1 MNNPGGGP
9 PKSSPPA
16 LRAAAARVVL
26 AVARDG
32 RTLEDALA
40 GTRLREGDRP
50 AVQSLAWGTVR
61 WIPELEACLR
71 LLSSRPPEELDPAL
85 RALLLVGLYQL
96 AHGVT
101 PPHAAV
107 AETVEATRALQRP
120 RAAGLVNA
128 VLRRFQ
134 RERQQVLDRAHREP
148 EARFAHPAWLVT
160 AMCRDW
166 PDDCEAMLA
175 AGNRQPP
182 MWLRVNARRTG
193 AAAYVHRLQEAGLEA
208 EGCAFAPEALRL
220 AQPVDVGRLP
230 GFAEGD
236 VSVQDAAAQ
245 LAARL
250 LGARPGMRVLDACAA
265 PGGKACHLL
274 ELHADLEQ
282 LVALDA
288 DEARNRR
295 VRDNL
300 ERLGLEAQ
308 VVTAD
313 AGAPGTWWDGRPFDR
328 VLLDAPCSGT
338 GVIRRHPDIKL
349 LRRPGDVA
357 AFAVRQ
363 RALLDALWTV
373 LAPGGRLLYAT
384 CSVLGPENDGVV
396 EAFLRDTVEAADV
409 TESARLFLP
418 AQPPARAPGTGLALP
433 TGGADTDGF
442 YYACL
447 EKRA

>member
-1 MNNPGGGP
+1 MA
-9 PKSSPPA
+9 SPPL

-32 RTLEDALA
+32 RTLEEALA
-40 GTRLREGDRP
+40 AERLPEGDRP
-50 AVQSLAWGTVR
+50 TVQSLSWGTVR
-61 WIPELEACLR
+61 WMPELEGCLR
-71 LLSSRPPEELDPAL
+71 LLSSRPPEQLDPPI
-85 RALLLVGLYQL
+85 RALLCVGLYQL
-96 AHGVT
+96 AHGET

-134 RERQQVLDRAHREP
+134 RERQEILAGAHLEP
-148 EARFAHPAWLVT
+148 AARFAHPAWLVE
-160 AMCRDW
+160 AFSRDW
-166 PDDCEAMLA
+166 PDDGESLLS
-175 AGNRQPP
+175 AGNAQPP
-182 MWLRVNARRTG
+182 MWLRVNARRTD
-193 AAAYVHRLQEAGLEA
+193 AAAYARRLAETGLEA
-208 EGCAFAPEALRL
+208 QGCDFAPEALKLSR
-220 AQPVDVGRLP
+220 PVEVGRLP
-230 GFAEGD
+230 GFAVGD

-250 LGARPGMRVLDACAA
+250 LAAGPGMRVLDACAA

-274 ELHADLEQ
+274 ELHPDLGG
-282 LVALDA
+282 LVALDV

-300 ERLGLEAQ
+300 ARLRLQAD

-313 AGAPGTWWDGRPFDR
+313 AATPHAWWDGRPFDR

-349 LRRPGDVA
+349 LRRPADVE
-357 AFAVRQ
+357 AFASRQ
-363 RALLDALWTV
+363 RTLLDALWTV
-373 LAPGGRLLYAT
+373 LAPGGWLLYAT
-384 CSVLGPENDGVV
+384 CSVLEAENTAVV
-396 EAFLRDTVEAADV
+396 EAFLRDTPGAAEV

-418 AQPPARAPGTGLALP
+418 AQPPARARGKGLALP
-433 TGGADTDGF
+433 TGAADTDGF
-442 YYACL
+442 YYACI